1 MTACSLLDERADD
14 FAWCEDVIRRNSH
27 SFYRAFSLLPAC
39 KRQSVYALY
48 AFCRLADDCVD
59 RDASAA
65 KLEQV
70 QDDLARFFAGT
81 VVDAP
86 LWRALDAV
94 CSSFDLDAQP
104 FFDMLEGQR
113 RDLSFRQPETMGD
126 LEEYGYYV
134 AGSVGLMLL
143 PILHAASPVDD
154 GLRDSAVALGV
165 AMQLTNILRDVGED
179 LENGRVYL
187 PAEVLEAASYAPER
201 LRAHAVDEAF
211 RNAWETVAH
220 RSEELYRPME
230 RDVIELDDD
239 SRLPTLSSLY
249 LYRGIL
255 DEVRA
260 DGARGRK
267 AMMGDV
273 MENLIG
279 LGVSLAYVLAVLGAS
294 SLAARRGASSE
305 ATRKFVH
312 IALGGWWLIAARFF
326 DSPLWAAALPA
337 AFILV
342 NAFAYRRQKLSFMGR
357 DGGEDT
363 PGTVYY
369 AVSLTAL
376 ALFSFGIG
384 TPYVGALGFFCMA
397 FGDGFAAVL
406 GKRFG
411 RRVLVG
417 CCGKTLVGSA
427 TMLAVSFASCAV
439 VLMAPPPF
447 GAGGILGAPGGAFAP
462 LGSLA
467 ASLLAAALLAAVAAA
482 IEAFSVEGLDNLFVP
497 LGVSALYAVLF
508 LPAAAYTPALAG
520 LLLSGAVALA
530 SFRLRLLTVAG
541 GLGAVAVGTLAFA
554 IGGWP
559 LWLLLMWFFGSSNV
573 ASKLMARSAVK
584 RNGGAPASRKH
595 SGPRTLRQVLAN
607 SVPFL
612 ACALAYTATGEPWL
626 LLLASGALAAS
637 TADTWAS
644 EVGVY
649 SRRPPVNILTREP
662 MQRGLSGGVSPLG
675 LAATVVGAVTSAF
688 LAMLLFHA
696 FGYAIPTGPDAF
708 FFIIACGVVGSLVD
722 SVLGVVMQAKYRC
735 PNDAEGGLVETPPC
749 GAQAALVSG
758 YAWVTNDAVN
768 LMSGIAVVLLGL
780 LVVV

>member
-1 MTACSLLDERADD
+1 
-14 FAWCEDVIRRNSH
+14 
-27 SFYRAFSLLPAC
+27 
-39 KRQSVYALY
+39 
-48 AFCRLADDCVD
+48 
-59 RDASAA
+59 
-65 KLEQV
+65 
-70 QDDLARFFAGT
+70 
-81 VVDAP
+81 
-86 LWRALDAV
+86 
-94 CSSFDLDAQP
+94 
-104 FFDMLEGQR
+104 
-113 RDLSFRQPETMGD
+113 
-126 LEEYGYYV
+126 
-134 AGSVGLMLL
+134 
-143 PILHAASPVDD
+143 
-154 GLRDSAVALGV
+154 
-165 AMQLTNILRDVGED
+165 
-179 LENGRVYL
+179 
-187 PAEVLEAASYAPER
+187 
-201 LRAHAVDEAF
+201 
-211 RNAWETVAH
+211 
-220 RSEELYRPME
+220 
-230 RDVIELDDD
+230 
-239 SRLPTLSSLY
+239 
-249 LYRGIL
+249 
-255 DEVRA
+255 
-260 DGARGRK
+260 
-267 AMMGDV
+267 MMGDV

-312 IALGGWWLIAARFF
+312 IALGGWWLIATRFF

-384 TPYVGALGFFCMA
+384 ASYVGALGFFCMA

-467 ASLLAAALLAAVAAA
+467 ASLLAAALLAAVA
-482 IEAFSVEGLDNLFVP
+482 
-497 LGVSALYAVLF
+497 
-508 LPAAAYTPALAG
+508 
-520 LLLSGAVALA
+520 LA

-559 LWLLLMWFFGSSNV
+559 LWLLLMWFFGNSNV

-584 RNGGAPASRKH
+584 RNGGATASRKH
-595 SGPRTLRQVLAN
+595 SGPRALRQVLAN

>member
-1 MTACSLLDERADD
+1 
-14 FAWCEDVIRRNSH
+14 
-27 SFYRAFSLLPAC
+27 
-39 KRQSVYALY
+39 
-48 AFCRLADDCVD
+48 
-59 RDASAA
+59 
-65 KLEQV
+65 
-70 QDDLARFFAGT
+70 
-81 VVDAP
+81 
-86 LWRALDAV
+86 
-94 CSSFDLDAQP
+94 
-104 FFDMLEGQR
+104 
-113 RDLSFRQPETMGD
+113 
-126 LEEYGYYV
+126 
-134 AGSVGLMLL
+134 
-143 PILHAASPVDD
+143 
-154 GLRDSAVALGV
+154 
-165 AMQLTNILRDVGED
+165 
-179 LENGRVYL
+179 
-187 PAEVLEAASYAPER
+187 
-201 LRAHAVDEAF
+201 
-211 RNAWETVAH
+211 
-220 RSEELYRPME
+220 
-230 RDVIELDDD
+230 
-239 SRLPTLSSLY
+239 
-249 LYRGIL
+249 
-255 DEVRA
+255 
-260 DGARGRK
+260 
-267 AMMGDV
+267 MMGDV

-384 TPYVGALGFFCMA
+384 ASYVGALGFFCMA

-584 RNGGAPASRKH
+584 RNGGATASRKH

-637 TADTWAS
+637 TADTPPTAGEHPHARAHAARAFGRREPVGSRGHRGGSRNLGVSGHAAVPCVRLRDSHRARRVLLQHRVRRRGLARGQRAGRGHAS
-644 EVGVY
+644 EVPL
-649 SRRPPVNILTREP
+649 SERR
-662 MQRGLSGGVSPLG
+662 
-675 LAATVVGAVTSAF
+675 
-688 LAMLLFHA
+688 
-696 FGYAIPTGPDAF
+696 
-708 FFIIACGVVGSLVD
+708 
-722 SVLGVVMQAKYRC
+722 
-735 PNDAEGGLVETPPC
+735 
-749 GAQAALVSG
+749 
-758 YAWVTNDAVN
+758 
-768 LMSGIAVVLLGL
+768 
-780 LVVV
+780 

>member
-1 MTACSLLDERADD
+1 
-14 FAWCEDVIRRNSH
+14 
-27 SFYRAFSLLPAC
+27 
-39 KRQSVYALY
+39 
-48 AFCRLADDCVD
+48 
-59 RDASAA
+59 
-65 KLEQV
+65 
-70 QDDLARFFAGT
+70 
-81 VVDAP
+81 
-86 LWRALDAV
+86 
-94 CSSFDLDAQP
+94 
-104 FFDMLEGQR
+104 
-113 RDLSFRQPETMGD
+113 
-126 LEEYGYYV
+126 
-134 AGSVGLMLL
+134 
-143 PILHAASPVDD
+143 
-154 GLRDSAVALGV
+154 
-165 AMQLTNILRDVGED
+165 
-179 LENGRVYL
+179 
-187 PAEVLEAASYAPER
+187 
-201 LRAHAVDEAF
+201 
-211 RNAWETVAH
+211 
-220 RSEELYRPME
+220 
-230 RDVIELDDD
+230 
-239 SRLPTLSSLY
+239 
-249 LYRGIL
+249 
-255 DEVRA
+255 
-260 DGARGRK
+260 
-267 AMMGDV
+267 MMGDV

-462 LGSLA
+462 LGPLA

-573 ASKLMARSAVK
+573 ASKLMARSAA
-584 RNGGAPASRKH
+584 RRSGGAPASRKH

-649 SRRPPVNILTREP
+649 SRRPPANILTREP

-688 LAMLLFHA
+688 LAMLLFYA

>member
-1 MTACSLLDERADD
+1 
-14 FAWCEDVIRRNSH
+14 
-27 SFYRAFSLLPAC
+27 
-39 KRQSVYALY
+39 
-48 AFCRLADDCVD
+48 
-59 RDASAA
+59 
-65 KLEQV
+65 
-70 QDDLARFFAGT
+70 
-81 VVDAP
+81 
-86 LWRALDAV
+86 
-94 CSSFDLDAQP
+94 
-104 FFDMLEGQR
+104 
-113 RDLSFRQPETMGD
+113 
-126 LEEYGYYV
+126 
-134 AGSVGLMLL
+134 
-143 PILHAASPVDD
+143 
-154 GLRDSAVALGV
+154 
-165 AMQLTNILRDVGED
+165 
-179 LENGRVYL
+179 
-187 PAEVLEAASYAPER
+187 
-201 LRAHAVDEAF
+201 
-211 RNAWETVAH
+211 
-220 RSEELYRPME
+220 
-230 RDVIELDDD
+230 
-239 SRLPTLSSLY
+239 
-249 LYRGIL
+249 
-255 DEVRA
+255 
-260 DGARGRK
+260 
-267 AMMGDV
+267 MGDV

-439 VLMAPPPF
+439 VLMAPLPF

-467 ASLLAAALLAAVAAA
+467 ASLRAGAVGAAVAAA

-573 ASKLMARSAVK
+573 ASKLMARSAA
-584 RNGGAPASRKH
+584 RRSGGAPASRKH

-612 ACALAYTATGEPWL
+612 ACAVAA
-626 LLLASGALAAS
+626 ASGVRRSGGQHGRHVGVGGRRVQPPAAGEHPHARAHAARAFGRREPAGSRGHRGGSRDLGVSGHAAVLCVRLRDSHRARRVLLHHRVRRRGLARGQRAGRGH
-637 TADTWAS
+637 AS
-644 EVGVY
+644 EVPL
-649 SRRPPVNILTREP
+649 SERR
-662 MQRGLSGGVSPLG
+662 
-675 LAATVVGAVTSAF
+675 
-688 LAMLLFHA
+688 
-696 FGYAIPTGPDAF
+696 
-708 FFIIACGVVGSLVD
+708 
-722 SVLGVVMQAKYRC
+722 
-735 PNDAEGGLVETPPC
+735 
-749 GAQAALVSG
+749 
-758 YAWVTNDAVN
+758 
-768 LMSGIAVVLLGL
+768 
-780 LVVV
+780 